1 MSYIREIKKGDSIY
15 VYEVTAKWNKEKKQ
29 SRSTSVYLG
38 RRNPETGELIPKGT
52 KCYPSKIVNENKV
65 EEIAKIQT
73 VNKISSAKN
82 IGNTF
87 LIKELIINL
96 GLDNI
101 LIDILG
107 EVMYEKVET
116 LLLYLISEKDS
127 LYLLEDWLFLNHNEI
142 INNKV
147 SSQRIS
153 ELFDFIGQN
162 HSFIDDFFIKWIAH
176 EAPLEDSVYFD
187 ITSLSSYSK
196 QLEDVSFGY
205 NRDGERLP
213 QINLGVI
220 FSEDNNLPLYYKTYQ
235 GSIPDVKTLS
245 NIEIYNKAYGLK
257 GDVLHVIDKGFY
269 SESNL
274 NDINFKFL
282 IPLPYRTKLAK
293 SLLSEFE
300 SNLNDKSNMFMD
312 GEHFYF
318 YAQKDVV
325 IGKKEFAAYL
335 FRDKENYNH
344 KEDNYYRRFFALINK
359 FSDKFFDNEEDAVSY
374 IKDEAKQSYKA
385 LFKPVKEGDFYIIKK
400 DEEKIKKREEKIGV
414 YILLSNSVEKLNKYK
429 VLEYKRNR
437 NKIENVYDIYKNDLN
452 QKRLRVQKDT
462 ILKGK
467 LFVVFIAL
475 IIMTHIENTIRESK
489 DLKKISKKKLIYE
502 MKKIKLVTFQNGE
515 STITE
520 ISKKARIIIKAF
532 GVGIDKIHRV

>member
-1 MSYIREIKKGDSIY
+1 MKY
-15 VYEVTAKWNKEKKQ
+15 
-29 SRSTSVYLG
+29 
-38 RRNPETGELIPKGT
+38 
-52 KCYPSKIVNENKV
+52 
-65 EEIAKIQT
+65 
-73 VNKISSAKN
+73 
-82 IGNTF
+82 
-87 LIKELIINL
+87 
-96 GLDNI
+96 
-101 LIDILG
+101 
-107 EVMYEKVET
+107 
-116 LLLYLISEKDS
+116 
-127 LYLLEDWLFLNHNEI
+127 
-142 INNKV
+142 
-147 SSQRIS
+147 
-153 ELFDFIGQN
+153 
-162 HSFIDDFFIKWIAH
+162 
-176 EAPLEDSVYFD
+176 
-187 ITSLSSYSK
+187 
-196 QLEDVSFGY
+196 
-205 NRDGERLP
+205 
-213 QINLGVI
+213 
-220 FSEDNNLPLYYKTYQ
+220 
-235 GSIPDVKTLS
+235 
-245 NIEIYNKAYGLK
+245 
-257 GDVLHVIDKGFY
+257 
-269 SESNL
+269 
-274 NDINFKFL
+274 
-282 IPLPYRTKLAK
+282 
-293 SLLSEFE
+293 
-300 SNLNDKSNMFMD
+300 
-312 GEHFYF
+312 
-318 YAQKDVV
+318 
-325 IGKKEFAAYL
+325 YL